1 MREKIVDKVIG
12 KGLVKRKSE
21 DEGDLEIKQNFVLD
35 DLVDIFRGKMSEV
48 IFQELEV
55 KEGYEFEI
63 VLKTKQLSKKGFKNQ
78 LDNDEEWLE
87 QINRP
92 KPRSIGIL
100 LIDGLQDEPKFVG
113 DIPFDFSQEDMDA
126 LVNISKEAET
136 PLKINVFHDIERI
149 DQDEFDAHLY
159 MHEHNKKNR
168 SRSDEERVDYMRES
182 MANESKESW
191 TCEMC
196 HDEQEEGTPFYITQY
211 GMACLSCFES
221 FMGITE
227 DEEEVEEE
235 EEDVEGEEDG
245 DNGEKEIKKSTKL
258 N

>member
-1 MREKIVDKVIG
+1 MGEIIVDKVIG
-12 KGLVKRKSE
+12 KGLVKRKSSE
-21 DEGDLEIKQNFVLD
+21 DNGDLEIKQNFVLD

-78 LDNDEEWLE
+78 LDNDEEWLD

-92 KPRSIGIL
+92 KPRSIGVL
-100 LIDGLQDEPKFVG
+100 HIDGLQDEPQFVG

-126 LVNISKEAET
+126 FVNISKEAET
-136 PLKINVFHDIERI
+136 PLKINVFHDIESI
-149 DQDEFDAHLY
+149 DQEEFDAHLY
-159 MHEHNKKNR
+159 MHEHNKMNR
-168 SRSDEERVDYMRES
+168 SRSDEERVDYMRQS

-227 DEEEVEEE
+227 DEYEY
-235 EEDVEGEEDG
+235 EDEDE
-245 DNGEKEIKKSTKL
+245 DNVEKENKKSTKL

>member
-1 MREKIVDKVIG
+1 MGEKIVDKVIG

-21 DEGDLEIKQNFVLD
+21 DNRDLEIKQNFVLD

-78 LDNDEEWLE
+78 LENDEEWLD

-92 KPRSIGIL
+92 KPRSIGVL
-100 LIDGLQDEPKFVG
+100 LIDGLQDEPQFVG
-113 DIPFDFSQEDMDA
+113 DLPFDFSQEDMDT

-136 PLKINVFHDIERI
+136 PLKINVFHDIESI
-149 DQDEFDAHLY
+149 DQEEFDAHLH
-159 MHEHNKKNR
+159 MHEHNKMNR
-168 SRSDEERVDYMRES
+168 SLSDEERVDFMRES

-227 DEEEVEEE
+227 EEEEEE
-235 EEDVEGEEDG
+235 EEDD
-245 DNGEKEIKKSTKL
+245 DNVEKENKKSTKL

>member
-1 MREKIVDKVIG
+1 MGEKIVDKVIG

-21 DEGDLEIKQNFVLD
+21 DNGDLEIKQNFVLD

-63 VLKTKQLSKKGFKNQ
+63 VLKTKQLSKKGFKKQ
-78 LDNDEEWLE
+78 LENDEEWLE

-100 LIDGLQDEPKFVG
+100 LIDGLQDEPQFVG

-136 PLKINVFHDIERI
+136 PLKINVFHDIESI

-159 MHEHNKKNR
+159 MHEHNKMNR
-168 SRSDEERVDYMRES
+168 SLSDEERVDYMRES
-182 MANESKESW
+182 MANESEESW
-191 TCEMC
+191 TCELC
-196 HDEQEEGTPFYITQY
+196 EVEQEEGTPFYITQY

-227 DEEEVEEE
+227 DEEEEEE
-235 EEDVEGEEDG
+235 EEEEVEDD
-245 DNGEKEIKKSTKL
+245 DNVEKENKKSTKL